1 MNTTMRAMLIASL
14 ALAFT
19 ACKKEEAAPVDE
31 AKQALV
37 APAKDDDAG
46 WKKYL
51 QEVAIQNM
59 GNITNSP
66 FLYYLSPESD
76 PDFQAKYER
85 QTESATR
92 PWPVACS
99 RATCWPSVRRPRARW
114 LT

>member
-37 APAKDDDAG
+37 APSKDDDAG

-59 GNITNSP
+59 GNITTRP

-85 QTESATR
+85 QQILEHHLNAKRQAHPHLS
-92 PWPVACS
+92 CGFEDQ
-99 RATCWPSVRRPRARW
+99 
-114 LT
+114 